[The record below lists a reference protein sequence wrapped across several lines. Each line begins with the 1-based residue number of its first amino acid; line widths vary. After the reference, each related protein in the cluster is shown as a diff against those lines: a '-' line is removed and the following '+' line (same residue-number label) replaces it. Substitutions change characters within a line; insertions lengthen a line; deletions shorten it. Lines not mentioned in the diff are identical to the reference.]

1 MQQDGNHMAE
11 QELELQ
17 ELNGTVTTVLYSNAE
32 NGYTVLK
39 LQDSDDRQQTVV
51 GCFPF
56 LAPGEKV
63 LASGAWVT
71 HPTYGMQFKAE
82 FVNRIPPSTSDD
94 IFRYLSHGVIKGIG
108 PVLASAIVEAFH
120 EKTLDVLEAHPEKL
134 AQIQG
139 ISLKRAQDFC
149 EQYRQLSALRRIV
162 DYVCSFGVR
171 PVIGIRLYRFYGS
184 EAMGMLRTDPYIIAA
199 SHIGGMFPEADRM
212 ALELGFATDSMER
225 IRAAIHFELVHNLSN
240 GHCFIPEG
248 DLIAAVCQMISVDE
262 DPAMRALDDL
272 AENKR
277 IIRETMR
284 GIRACYLP
292 ELYEAE
298 TYLAERLKTMN
309 RMPVDPVRNQT
320 LLIRNLEESS
330 GILYA
335 PAQRKAF
342 ELALD
347 NRLLIITGGP
357 GTGKTQ
363 CIRAILDLYDR
374 LGYKTILTAPTGR
387 AAKRMSQLS
396 GREAATMHRLLGA
409 RMEDGSDLVHFAKN
423 EDDPLNCDAVILDE
437 CSMVDLLLLAALV
450 RAVPQDARL
459 ILVGDCDQL
468 PPVGPG
474 KVFRGMIE
482 SGIFPTVKFTE
493 IFRQSE
499 GSLIVKNA
507 HLINDGKIPD
517 FSDNKADF
525 FRLKRL
531 EEASAVETITE
542 LCAVRLPNRMH
553 IAPEE
558 IQVLSPTR
566 RGELGTV
573 WLNRQ
578 LQQVL
583 NPPDKEKAEQQYG
596 DVVFREGDRIMQIR
610 NNYDLLWTNED
621 QTLSGIGIY
630 NGDIGYIRR
639 IDKENESLILDF
651 DGKITLYSFANLNE
665 LEHAWAVT
673 IHKAQGS
680 EFKAVILALS
690 PSSKMLLTRSV
701 LYTGVTRARDLL
713 ILVGDDAI
721 ARRMIGTVSPD
732 SRFTF
737 FKTRLRMK

>member
-184 EAMGMLRTDPYIIAA
+184 EAMSMLRTDPYIIAA

-212 ALELGFATDSMER
+212 ALELGFATDSVER

-309 RMPVDPVRNQT
+309 RMPVDPVRNQA
-320 LLIRNLEESS
+320 LLIKNLEESS
-330 GILYA
+330 GISYT
-335 PAQRKAF
+335 PEQRKAF
-342 ELALD
+342 ELAL
-347 NRLLIITGGP
+347 G
-357 GTGKTQ
+357 
-363 CIRAILDLYDR
+363 
-374 LGYKTILTAPTGR
+374 
-387 AAKRMSQLS
+387 RMSQLS
-396 GREAATMHRLLGA
+396 GREAATVHRLLGA

>member
-1 MQQDGNHMAE
+1 MGE

-17 ELNGTVTTVLYSNAE
+17 ELNGTVTAVLYSNAE

-63 LASGAWVT
+63 LASGVWVT
-71 HPTYGMQFKAE
+71 HPSYGLQFKAE
-82 FVNRIPPSTSDD
+82 FANRIPPSTSDD
-94 IFRYLSHGVIKGIG
+94 IFQYLSHGVIKGIG
-108 PVLASAIVEAFH
+108 PVLASAIVETFH
-120 EKTLDVLEAHPEKL
+120 ERTLDVLEAHPDKL

-139 ISLKRAQDFC
+139 ISLKRAQEFC
-149 EQYRQLSALRRIV
+149 EQYRQQSALRRIV

-184 EAMGMLRTDPYIIAA
+184 EALDMLRNDPYLLAA
-199 SHIGGMFPEADRM
+199 THIGGTFPEADRL
-212 ALELGFATDSMER
+212 ALELGFAADSLER
-225 IRAAIHFELVHNLSN
+225 IRAAIHFELVHNLNN
-240 GHCFIPEG
+240 GHCFIPEQ
-248 DLIAAVCQMISVDE
+248 DLIAAACRLISVE
-262 DPAMRALDDL
+262 EESAMSAL
-272 AENKR
+272 ENLSENGR
-277 IIRETMR
+277 IIRETLK

-309 RMPVDPVRNQT
+309 RMPVACTKHVD

-330 GILYA
+330 GITYA
-335 PAQRKAF
+335 PAQREAF
-342 ELALD
+342 ELALG
-347 NRLLIITGGP
+347 NRVLIITGGP

-396 GREAATMHRLLGA
+396 GREAATVHRLLGA
-409 RMEDGSDLVHFAKN
+409 RREDGSDLVQFSKN

-437 CSMVDLLLLAALV
+437 CSMVDLLLLAALLK
-450 RAVPQDARL
+450 AVPPDARL

-474 KVFRGMIE
+474 NVFRGMIE
-482 SGIFPTVKFTE
+482 SGIFPTVRFTE

-531 EEASAVETITE
+531 EAASAVETVTE
-542 LCAVRLPNRMH
+542 LCAVRLPERLH
-553 IAPEE
+553 ISPEE

-566 RGELGTV
+566 RGELGTI
-573 WLNRQ
+573 WLNKQ

-583 NPPDKEKAEQQYG
+583 NPPAKEKAEQQYG
-596 DVVFREGDRIMQIR
+596 DVIFREGDRIMQIR
-610 NNYDLLWTNED
+610 NNYDLLWQSAD
-621 QTLSGIGIY
+621 QTLSGVGIY
-630 NGDIGYIRR
+630 NGDIGYIRT
-639 IDKENESLILDF
+639 IDPENESLILDF
-651 DGKITLYSFANLNE
+651 DGKITLYSFSNLNE

-673 IHKAQGS
+673 VHKAQGS

-713 ILVGDDAI
+713 ILVGDDAV
-721 ARRMIGTVSPD
+721 ARRMIETRSRD

-737 FKTRLRMK
+737 FKTRLRMKQN

>member
-1 MQQDGNHMAE
+1 MAE

-17 ELNGTVTTVLYSNAE
+17 ELNGTVTAVLYSNAE

-39 LQDSDDRQQTVV
+39 LQDENDFQQTVV

-56 LAPGEKV
+56 LAPGEKI
-63 LASGAWVT
+63 LASGSWVM
-71 HPTYGMQFKAE
+71 HPTYGPQFKAE
-82 FVNRIPPSTSDD
+82 FANRIPPSTSDD
-94 IFRYLSHGVIKGIG
+94 IFQYLSHGVIRGIG
-108 PVLASAIVEAFH
+108 PVLATAIVEAFR
-120 EKTLDVLEAHPEKL
+120 EKTLEILEAQPEKL

-139 ISLKRAQDFC
+139 ISLKRAKEFS
-149 EQYRQLSALRRIV
+149 EQYRQQSALRRIV

-171 PVIGIRLYRFYGS
+171 PVIGIRLYKYYGS
-184 EAMGMLRTDPYIIAA
+184 DAMDMLRADPYLLAA
-199 SHIGGMFPEADRM
+199 THIGGTFPEADRL
-212 ALELGFATDSMER
+212 ALELGFAEDSIER

-240 GHCFIPEG
+240 GHCFIPEP
-248 DLIAAVCQMISVDE
+248 DLISAACKLISVE
-262 DPAMRALDDL
+262 EEPAARAMDDL
-272 AENKR
+272 VENGR
-277 IIRETMR
+277 IIRETLK
-284 GIRACYLP
+284 GITACYLP

-298 TYLAERLKTMN
+298 TTLAERLKLMN
-309 RMPVDPVRNQT
+309 RTPVTPPGDIDRM
-320 LLIRNLEESS
+320 IRNLEQTSAVT
-330 GILYA
+330 YA

-342 ELALD
+342 ELALS

-357 GTGKTQ
+357 GTGKTR

-374 LGYKTILTAPTGR
+374 LGFKTILTAPTGR

-396 GREAATMHRLLGA
+396 GREASTVHRLLGA
-409 RMEDGSDLVHFAKN
+409 SREEGSDLVRFSKN
-423 EDDPLNCDAVILDE
+423 ENDQLNCDAVILDE
-437 CSMVDLLLLAALV
+437 SSMVDLLLLSALLK
-450 RAVPQDARL
+450 AVPADARL

-474 KVFRGMIE
+474 NVFRGMIE
-482 SGIFPTVKFTE
+482 SGIFPTVRFAE

-507 HLINDGKIPD
+507 HLINEGEIPD
-517 FSDNKADF
+517 FSDNKSDF

-531 EEASAVETITE
+531 EAASAVETVTE
-542 LCAVRLPNRMH
+542 LCVVRLPNRMH

-583 NPPDKEKAEQQYG
+583 NPPAKEKAEQQYG

-630 NGDIGYIRR
+630 NGDIGYIRK
-639 IDKENESLILDF
+639 IDPENESMILDF

-673 IHKAQGS
+673 VHKAQGS

-690 PSSKMLLTRSV
+690 PTSRMLLTRSV

-713 ILVGDDAI
+713 ILVGDDAV
-721 ARRMIGTVSPD
+721 ARRMIETRSRD